1 MFNLLKPKIL
11 RDIKSPSRM
20 GEGDSFSS
28 LPSRINLSYYA
39 ARRIPI
45 FNTLKVIVPVFAM
58 AFLILG
64 SAVAP
69 TTSTL
74 AANNTL
80 DENEREAL
88 EVQLKELEGQ
98 IDQYEDQIV
107 SYQKQGKT
115 LKGEISNLNNKI
127 SKIGLEIKAINLTI
141 SQLDRKIGETQY
153 QIVTTESDIEKNRE
167 SLAVLIKN
175 LQASDQTSLMEVF
188 LKSPRLSDF
197 FNDVNNI
204 ILIQDNLQLTIS
216 KITDLKDQLEDQKDK
231 LSLAKADKTTL
242 REYQEVQKQENE
254 KTKTQKNGL
263 LDITKGQEGKYQS
276 LLTETKKTA
285 AEIRSRIFKLLGG
298 GELSFDEAYKFA
310 KLAGQSTGIDPA
322 MILAV
327 LDRES
332 ALGKNVGRCNYKTA
346 MHPKRDIPIFE
357 EILKEL
363 GISQDSSAA
372 LVSCANKDGAYGG
385 AMGPAQ
391 FIPST
396 WKLYKDAVSKIT
408 GNSPANPWRHA
419 DAFVATGL
427 YLKDAMR
434 GCVDLYS
441 NQTSRERCAAAKY
454 YAGSRWRSYLWT
466 YGEAVISRA
475 IRFRDDI
482 KTLTG

>member
-1 MFNLLKPKIL
+1 MSKLLKSKIL
-11 RDIKSPSRM
+11 RDVKSPSRV
-20 GEGDSFSS
+20 GGGDSFSA
-28 LPSRINLSYYA
+28 LPARINLSYYA
-39 ARRIPI
+39 ARRILI
-45 FNTLKVIVPVFAM
+45 FNTLKLVVPVFCV
-58 AFLILG
+58 AFLVLG

-74 AANNTL
+74 AANSSL
-80 DENEREAL
+80 DETEREAL
-88 EVQLKELEGQ
+88 EVQLRELESQ
-98 IDQYEDQIV
+98 IDQYGDQIV

-127 SKIGLEIKAINLTI
+127 SKINLEIKAINLTI
-141 SQLDRKIGETQY
+141 NQLDKKIGETQY
-153 QIVTTESDIEKNRE
+153 QIVTTESDIDKNKE

-175 LQASDQTSLMEVF
+175 LQASDQTSLIEVF
-188 LKSPRLSDF
+188 LKSPKLSDF

-204 ILIQDNLQLTIS
+204 ILIQDNLQLTIA
-216 KITDLKDQLEDQKDK
+216 KITDLKGQLEDQRDK

-242 REYQEVQKQENE
+242 KEYQEVQRQENE

-263 LDITKGQEGKYQS
+263 LEITRGQESKYQG
-276 LLTETKKTA
+276 LLVETKKTA
-285 AEIRSRIFKLLGG
+285 AEIRGRIFKLLGG
-298 GELSFDEAYKFA
+298 GELSFEEAYKFA

-332 ALGKNVGRCNYKTA
+332 ALGKNVGRCSYKTA

-357 EILKEL
+357 EILADL
-363 GISQDSSAA
+363 GISKDSSAV

-408 GNSPANPWRHA
+408 GNSPANPWNHA

-454 YAGSRWRSYLWT
+454 YAGTRWRSYLWT
-466 YGEAVISRA
+466 YGEAVVSRA
-475 IRFRDDI
+475 VRFRDDI
-482 KTLTG
+482 KTITG